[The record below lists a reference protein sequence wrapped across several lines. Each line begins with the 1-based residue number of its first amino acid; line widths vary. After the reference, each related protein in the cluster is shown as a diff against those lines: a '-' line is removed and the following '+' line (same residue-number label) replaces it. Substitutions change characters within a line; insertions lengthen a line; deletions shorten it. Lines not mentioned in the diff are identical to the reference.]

1 MPKEVILDIKQ
12 KENKIK
18 KYLPWVGI
26 AMLIA
31 GAFFIIGYGI
41 GNKTD
46 FELPLFQEET
56 PTKSAT
62 RKNWYVHETRN
73 FSIEYPKDWEVKN
86 NAKDEPVGGMVLGS
100 GGKVE
105 FWFREEKVYKF
116 TQAQKKKQEKSVA
129 TKLEIDGRTTTLVEY
144 PFKEGDIFIVAEVP
158 RTEKKPE
165 VIFWINASNK
175 DFQKTAI
182 EIMSTFKT
190 VTVSGKISQFYE

>member
-18 KYLPWVGI
+18 KYLPWVAI
-26 AMLIA
+26 ATLIA
-31 GAFFIIGYGI
+31 GAFFIIGFGI

-62 RKNWYVHETRN
+62 RKNWYVHETKN
-73 FSIEYPKDWEVKN
+73 FSIEYPKGWEVKN
-86 NAKDEPVGGMVLGS
+86 NAKDEPTGAKVLGS

-105 FWFREEKVYKF
+105 FWFVEEKVYKF
-116 TQAQKKKQEKSVA
+116 TQDQKKKQEKSTT
-129 TKLEIDGRTTTLVEY
+129 TKLEIDGRSATITEY

-158 RTEKKPE
+158 KTEKKKE

-175 DFQKTAI
+175 EFRKTAV
-182 EIMSTFKT
+182 EIMSTFQT
-190 VTVSGKISQFYE
+190 VTVSGKIGQFYE

>member
-26 AMLIA
+26 AVLIA

-62 RKNWYVHETRN
+62 RKNWYIHETRN

-86 NAKDEPVGGMVLGS
+86 NAKDEPVGGTVLGS

-105 FWFREEKVYKF
+105 FWFMEEKVYKF
-116 TQAQKKKQEKSVA
+116 TQAQKKKQEKPTSS
-129 TKLEIDGRTTTLVEY
+129 KLEIDGRNTTLVEY
-144 PFKEGDIFIVAEVP
+144 PFKEGDIFIVAQIP
-158 RTEKKPE
+158 KSEKKPK

-175 DFQKTAI
+175 DFRKTAI

-190 VTVSGKISQFYE
+190 VTVSGKIGQLYE